1 MQEPRLQLEWSPEA
15 DADLIEVWRY
25 GAERFSTE
33 AADAHLREI
42 EHAADRLT
50 MFPLMS
56 DDREKLRPGL
66 RSVVVYPTVVFFRIR
81 SRSIQ
86 IARVVSGR
94 RNLAALFPHS
104 GRA

>member
-15 DADLIEVWRY
+15 DADLIEVWQY
-25 GAERFSTE
+25 GAERFSPE
-33 AADAHLREI
+33 KADAHLRDI
-42 EHAADRLT
+42 EHFVDRVT

-56 DDREKLRPGL
+56 DDRAQLRPGL

-86 IARVVSGR
+86 IVRVVSGR
-94 RNLAALFPHS
+94 RNLAALFPRNDS
-104 GRA
+104 A